1 RRERTECIW
10 LYITTGRLGNIT
22 PPPPLLAVIERHCH
36 INSYYTI
43 TVIRRYQLP
52 VLTPEWSFERCRK
65 SGLFS
70 PGGYFRPFST
80 KLPEP
85 FFPTGPSGLVVLVVF
100 RTRRDKCWITDRK
113 KKTEQGGREGER
125 ERERGKTEAP
135 VGVRPSDG
143 GAQGTLS
150 RGICAKRQYQYGR

>member
-22 PPPPLLAVIERHCH
+22 PSPPPPPPPPLSAVIERHCH

-52 VLTPEWSFERCRK
+52 VLTP
-65 SGLFS
+65 SGLFL

-80 KLPEP
+80 QLPEP
-85 FFPTGPSGLVVLVVF
+85 FFPTDPSGLVPC
-100 RTRRDKCWITDRK
+100 TRA
-113 KKTEQGGREGER
+113 GN
-125 ERERGKTEAP
+125 
-135 VGVRPSDG
+135 
-143 GAQGTLS
+143 
-150 RGICAKRQYQYGR
+150 